1 MEDRQDIRNILNMLE
16 ILVSENYLGLVSI
29 VEEDLRL
36 VRKVFLRGSKRD
48 SNQIA
53 RSINSYL
60 LYEHFSSTNVIRG
73 GNLNDALDLIQ
84 QVGID

>member
-1 MEDRQDIRNILNMLE
+1 VEDRQDIRNILNYMPE

-36 VRKVFLRGSKRD
+36 VRKVIVRGSKRG

-60 LYEHFSSTNVIRG
+60 LYEHFSSTNAIRG
-73 GNLNDALDLIQ
+73 GNLNEALDLIQ
-84 QVGID
+84 